1 MQEYLEI
8 GSVVNTFGIKGF
20 LKVNPYTDDIKRY
33 DALKEIYL
41 VKENKKK
48 IFEVEE
54 VKYQKYVVLLK
65 LKGIDTIEEAEKY
78 RNYSVQVDRKD
89 AVNLPED
96 TYFIVDLIGMTV
108 YEDNG
113 NELGLLE
120 DVFPTKGNDIYVVR
134 DKIGKQILIPAIGD
148 VVKMVDIQNKKMIV
162 HLIEGLK

>member
-113 NELGLLE
+113 N
-120 DVFPTKGNDIYVVR
+120 
-134 DKIGKQILIPAIGD
+134 
-148 VVKMVDIQNKKMIV
+148 
-162 HLIEGLK
+162 